1 MQRWDPGSAKAHVTS
16 HCLPPDGIFQAH
28 QGVPPPHKI
37 SASVNPMENA
47 IALEHVS
54 YAYTR
59 HPVLDDVTL
68 TVPKGDFAMVVG
80 PNGGGKT
87 TLIKLIMG
95 LFTPTSGAIQ
105 LFGDKPQ
112 AAWNRMGYMPQ
123 YTHVDMA
130 FPVSVLDVVL
140 MGRLKN
146 AIGWR
151 YTRKDKD
158 AAHQALSEVGLVGR
172 ATTPFSSLSGG
183 QRQRVLI
190 ARALCSDPDL
200 LLMDEPTANVDPAA
214 EASIFELLSELNKR
228 MTILVVSHDLGFVSK
243 VVKSVICVNKK
254 VVVHPTSSLDG
265 TLINEIYGGD
275 LRMVR
280 HDHRC
285 SHSGHCINEN
295 IRIL

>member
-1 MQRWDPGSAKAHVTS
+1 
-16 HCLPPDGIFQAH
+16 
-28 QGVPPPHKI
+28 
-37 SASVNPMENA
+37 MENA

-95 LFTPTSGAIQ
+95 LFTPTSGAVQ
-105 LFGDKPQ
+105 LFGDKPNT
-112 AAWNRMGYMPQ
+112 AWDRMGYMPQ

-140 MGRLKN
+140 MGRLKS

-172 ATTPFSSLSGG
+172 SETPFSSLSGG

-190 ARALCSDPDL
+190 ARALCGDPDL